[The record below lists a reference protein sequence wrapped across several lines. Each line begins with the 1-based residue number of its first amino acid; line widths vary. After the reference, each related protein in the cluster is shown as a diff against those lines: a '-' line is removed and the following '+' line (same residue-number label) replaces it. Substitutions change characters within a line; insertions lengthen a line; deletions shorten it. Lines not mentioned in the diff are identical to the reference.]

1 MSFERYLAIS
11 NLIKNK
17 VAVITDNDHDYNH
30 KVIEKYRAYE
40 TNFIKAF
47 SDENNDRYTFE
58 VCLFNDNQE
67 WLEKNRIS
75 RSEDIQSF
83 LLNQKAEAA
92 YRISSKL
99 SCENE
104 SE

>member
-1 MSFERYLAIS
+1 M
-11 NLIKNK
+11 K
-17 VAVITDNDHDYNH
+17 
-30 KVIEKYRAYE
+30 
-40 TNFIKAF
+40 FIKAF

-67 WLEKNRIS
+67 WLETNEIS
-75 RSEDIQSF
+75 RSEDMQAF

-104 SE
+104 SRFIIPKYIKEAFEWIKE

>member
-1 MSFERYLAIS
+1 M
-11 NLIKNK
+11 
-17 VAVITDNDHDYNH
+17 
-30 KVIEKYRAYE
+30 
-40 TNFIKAF
+40 
-47 SDENNDRYTFE
+47 
-58 VCLFNDNQE
+58 CLFNDNQE
-67 WLEKNRIS
+67 WLKKNRIS

-104 SE
+104 SRFIIPKYIKEAFEWIKE